1 MLWYYLR
8 ILVILFYGISFFS
21 DPVIANNVLEAQ
33 KMLTKLG
40 YAPGPIDGAYG
51 GKTNRALIEY
61 YKAKN
66 KKFDGKLDKNEIVDL
81 TASIKLIKTSWQK
94 LKKSKHIQHARYA
107 KHIATPFRY
116 LKVSENFTLID
127 DFSTFIEM
135 HEIKLKVKL
144 PNTLGPLSYLLD
156 KDFSLEECANIFD
169 KKSLKN
175 AIGSRSEERRVGK
188 ECRSRWSPYH

>member
-8 ILVILFYGISFFS
+8 ILVILFFGLSFFS
-21 DPVIANNVLEAQ
+21 NPVIANNVLEAQ

-107 KHIATPFRY
+107 KHIATPFRD

-127 DFSTFIEM
+127 YFSTFI
-135 HEIKLKVKL
+135 
-144 PNTLGPLSYLLD
+144 
-156 KDFSLEECANIFD
+156 
-169 KKSLKN
+169 
-175 AIGSRSEERRVGK
+175 
-188 ECRSRWSPYH
+188 